1 MILLYF
7 QEMTQFQD
15 FYVGVL
21 FHSVFSTNDNRR
33 HTASIS
39 QLVAETERR
48 KARKII
54 WFIIIKI
61 K

>member
-21 FHSVFSTNDNRR
+21 FHSVFSTNDKRR
-33 HTASIS
+33 HRPSIS